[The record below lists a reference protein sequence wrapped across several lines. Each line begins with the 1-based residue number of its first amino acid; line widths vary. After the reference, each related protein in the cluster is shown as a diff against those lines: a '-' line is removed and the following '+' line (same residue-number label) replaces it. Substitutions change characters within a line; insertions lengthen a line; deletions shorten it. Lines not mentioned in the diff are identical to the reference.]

1 MDPESIWQI
10 IGLVVL
16 IGFSAFF
23 SSAETA
29 LMSINKIRLRNLEE
43 EKVKNSNVVSRL
55 LKDPNK
61 LLGAI
66 LVGNNLVNVAAT
78 AIATSFFIKIVGPS
92 NGVLISTAVLT
103 TLVLIFGEI
112 TPKSIAANNSEKV
125 SLKLAKPVNFFVYLF
140 YPITIVVGFITK
152 IIVKLT
158 GHDISG
164 RGTFVTAE
172 DLKTMVNVSH
182 EEGVL
187 QCEEKNM
194 IHKVFEFGDSQAKD
208 VMTPRTDMVAIDI
221 EDTYDEVI
229 KLFKKEQYSR
239 MPVYR
244 DTPDNIVGMF
254 YIKDLVLYDSYHD
267 KFNINN
273 IMRDPFFTYEF
284 KKTRDLFDEM
294 RSSRTPIAIVLDEYG
309 GTSGVVTIEDLVEEI
324 VGEISDEYDVQDEEI
339 VSVKENEFIVDGVTR
354 IDNVN
359 EMLGVDIQSDDFD
372 SIGGYI
378 LGEFGS
384 LPEKGEVIERYGL
397 KIEILNIEKNAVE
410 QIRIIKI

>member
-10 IGLVVL
+10 IGLIVL

-43 EKVKNSNVVSRL
+43 EKVKNSNIVSRL

-61 LLGAI
+61 LLGGI
-66 LVGNNLVNVAAT
+66 LVGNNLVNIAAT
-78 AIATSFFIKIVGPS
+78 AIATSFFIKLVGPS
-92 NGVLISTAVLT
+92 NGVLISTIVLT
-103 TLVLIFGEI
+103 ILVLIFGEI
-112 TPKSIAANNSEKV
+112 TPKSIAASNSEKV
-125 SLKLAKPVNFFVYLF
+125 SLRLAKPVRFFIYLF
-140 YPITIVVGFITK
+140 YPITIIVSFITK
-152 IIVKLT
+152 SIIKFT
-158 GHDISG
+158 GNDTSG
-164 RGTFVTAE
+164 KGTFVTAE

-208 VMTPRTDMVAIDI
+208 VMTPRTDMVAIEI

-229 KLFKKEQYSR
+229 EIFKREQYSR
-239 MPVYR
+239 MPVYK

-273 IMRDPFFTYEF
+273 IMREPFFTYEF
-284 KKTRDLFDEM
+284 KKTKDLFEEM
-294 RSSRTPIAIVLDEYG
+294 RASRTPIAIVLDEYG

-324 VGEISDEYDVQDEEI
+324 VGEINDEYDVQDEEI

-359 EMLGVDIQSDDFD
+359 EMLDVNIESDDFD

-378 LGEFGS
+378 LGEFGT
-384 LPEKGEVIERYGL
+384 LPSKGEIIERFGL
-397 KIEILNIEKNAVE
+397 KIEILNVEKNAVE
-410 QIRIIKI
+410 QIRIIKS